1 MKHLRFM
8 VVLCVAVLVG
18 CAGRGSVSP
27 TDETLSLVFGY
38 FDMKDAPSSLE
49 WVSLKRY
56 GTPDDRQK
64 TAGSYTLAV
73 QDGLFFHIGIEPGS
87 YQVDKFG
94 GSGFLRGDY
103 VYNFGGKGRN
113 STAIRIQKPGV
124 YFLGAHRYVN
134 HAGKGLFAPD
144 KFEMVST
151 KAPSEKELLQRL
163 IKRLENDREL
173 AAYTRQLKLA
183 RERLA
188 KL

>member
-1 MKHLRFM
+1 MKFLRSSAL
-8 VVLCVAVLVG
+8 VLSVLVAG
-18 CAGRGSVSP
+18 CAGTTPVSSS
-27 TDETLSLVFGY
+27 DETLSLVFGY
-38 FDMKDAPSSLE
+38 FDMKDAPSKVQ
-49 WVSLKRY
+49 WVALKQY
-56 GTPDDRQK
+56 GGKD
-64 TAGSYTLAV
+64 AGTYRLAV
-73 QDGLFFHIGIEPGS
+73 EDGLFLHVGVEPGS

-144 KFEMVST
+144 KFDMEPARQPAKS
-151 KAPSEKELLQRL
+151 PSEKELLQRV
-163 IKRLENDREL
+163 IKRLETDREL
-173 AAYTRQLKLA
+173 QPYTRQLKLA

-188 KL
+188 RL

>member
-1 MKHLRFM
+1 MKYLRLV
-8 VVLCVAVLVG
+8 VVLAAAALVG
-18 CAGRGSVSP
+18 CAGRSPVSP
-27 TDETLSLVFGY
+27 NDETLSLVFGY
-38 FDMKDAPSSLE
+38 FDMNDAPTKAQ
-49 WVSLKRY
+49 WVGLKQY
-56 GTPDDRQK
+56 GG
-64 TAGSYTLAV
+64 TAGSYNLAV
-73 QDGLFFHIGIEPGS
+73 QDGLFFHVGVEPGS

-144 KFEMVST
+144 KFEMVPA

-163 IKRLENDREL
+163 IKRLESDREL
-173 AAYTRQLKLA
+173 AAYTRPLKLA

>member
-1 MKHLRFM
+1 MKLFRS
-8 VVLCVAVLVG
+8 LALLLTLLVAG
-18 CAGRGSVSP
+18 CGGTPVSSS
-27 TDETLSLVFGY
+27 DETLSLVFGY
-38 FDMKDAPSSLE
+38 FDMKEAPTKVQWVGLKQYGSKDA
-49 WVSLKRY
+49 
-56 GTPDDRQK
+56 GT
-64 TAGSYTLAV
+64 YTISAE
-73 QDGLFFHIGIEPGS
+73 DGLFFHVGIEPGS

-113 STAIRIQKPGV
+113 TTAIRIQKPGV

-173 AAYTRQLKLA
+173 AAYT
-183 RERLA
+183 
-188 KL
+188 

>member
-1 MKHLRFM
+1 MKYLRL
-8 VVLCVAVLVG
+8 VVVFAVAALVG
-18 CAGRGSVSP
+18 CAGRSSVSP

-38 FDMKDAPSSLE
+38 FDMNDAPTKAQWVGLKHYGGKDA
-49 WVSLKRY
+49 
-56 GTPDDRQK
+56 GT
-64 TAGSYTLAV
+64 YTLAV
-73 QDGLFFHIGIEPGS
+73 QEGLFFHVGIEPGS

-144 KFEMVST
+144 KFEMVPA

-163 IKRLENDREL
+163 IKLLETDREL